1 MTSEAAEALY
11 SVLLTDSLI
20 LAVVI
25 CFFWAGVF
33 VTRRFG
39 YPAGY
44 GLGALGLARPKPG
57 YFIAA
62 TLGILTGIGA
72 LFFSLLALPLSGYVV
87 EWFGYSTESTVQAP
101 LMQSIQDWIGENP
114 ETAIPATVFVV
125 VLFGPAV
132 EETIFRGA
140 VFGGLR
146 KLVALLFIRSR
157 ESGKGKAGETVSF
170 ILAALASST
179 AFALLHLEP
188 VLLPTLVVLA
198 FALCALYRWTGSLL
212 APFAAHA
219 TFNSFATLVIVLSG
233 LGVVP

>member
-1 MTSEAAEALY
+1 MPSEAAEALY
-11 SVLLTDSLI
+11 SVLLMDSVI

-25 CFFWAGVF
+25 CLFWAGVF
-33 VTRRFG
+33 VVRQLG
-39 YPAGY
+39 YPVGY
-44 GLGALGLARPKPG
+44 GLGALGLTRPKPG
-57 YFIAA
+57 YFIGAA
-62 TLGILTGIGA
+62 LGILTGIGA
-72 LFFSLLALPLSGYVV
+72 LVFSILALPLSTYVV
-87 EWFGYSTESTVQAP
+87 EWLGYSTESTVQVP

-114 ETAIPATVFVV
+114 GTAIPVTVFVV

-140 VFGGLR
+140 IFGGLR